1 MKLLACLALAPAAVF
16 LLAQSS
22 GVLTVAPL
30 ERAVAKRGGTFTGKL
45 TAELRQ
51 GFHVNSN
58 TPADEYLIPL
68 RLTWTNSP
76 LQVEQVTY
84 PKPQLETYDFSPKPV
99 SVFSG
104 TFDILTRFKVPPNIA
119 PGLAMV
125 TGKLRYQACNNKEC
139 LAPKTVDVQLP
150 VNVE

>member
-1 MKLLACLALAPAAVF
+1 MRLLTCWLFAPAAVL

-30 ERAVAKRGGTFTGKL
+30 ERAVAKRGATFTGKL
-45 TAELRQ
+45 TAELRP

-104 TFDILTRFKVPPNIA
+104 TFDVLTKFKVPPSA
-119 PGLAMV
+119 PPGLATV

-150 VNVE
+150 VNIE